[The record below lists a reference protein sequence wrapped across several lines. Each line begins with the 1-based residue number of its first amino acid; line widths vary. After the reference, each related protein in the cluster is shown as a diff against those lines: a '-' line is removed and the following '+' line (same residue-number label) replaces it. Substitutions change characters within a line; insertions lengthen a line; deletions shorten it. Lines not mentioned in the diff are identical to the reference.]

1 MKKDGPLV
9 SFTPLGDTSAHLHK
23 DKRPTYPKL
32 FDTPSEM
39 KKTIADFNLCE
50 TDAEKQGLFSLAL
63 LMKGNF
69 VPQLT
74 QLLEESD
81 TPINIKL
88 LICDFLVDSR
98 IADVRDVVEK
108 TLMEICHIGTNESHT
123 NMKKK
128 STTLHDTI

>member
-9 SFTPLGDTSAHLHK
+9 SFPPLGDTSAHLHK

-108 TLMEICHIGTNESHT
+108 TLMEICHIGTNEWHT